1 MIHHSST
8 DPVLIKKI
16 SLKVWT
22 LRDEV
27 ECRVR
32 EKLESTPEAERDHL
46 DLSDIKN
53 AYTAKSLDPNIGA
66 VNNVVELKTG
76 ADLDTSEDEMM
87 KAMQEASS
95 DEAPS
100 EEAPSEEAPSE
111 EAPSEEALNAETANE
126 AAAENVTSLFGGDSP
141 NPSKS
146 EDSNL
151 INISASMP
159 PLPEDKIFKG
169 KTVLAE
175 IGMDK
180 IYFFSNKKFT
190 EGQSIVIKF
199 EIPKTFIM
207 NADVLYCRPFN
218 LKSRVISEN
227 NYQFRVMAKFNFL
240 KEGERA
246 LLRQFLKS
254 VEPEVQ
260 AQPVSTETIKSE
272 KTEDSDFSELD
283 DLI

>member
-27 ECRVR
+27 ESRVR
-32 EKLESTPEAERDHL
+32 EKIESLPEGSEDV
-46 DLSDIKN
+46 DLSDLRS
-53 AYTAKSLDPNIGA
+53 AYTPKAPGA
-66 VNNVVELKTG
+66 PVDNVLELKTG
-76 ADLDTSEDEMM
+76 TELDNSEDEMM
-87 KAMQEASS
+87 KAMQEASGEES
-95 DEAPS
+95 PATDEAATPEKT
-100 EEAPSEEAPSE
+100 EEASVTP
-111 EAPSEEALNAETANE
+111 LFANQ
-126 AAAENVTSLFGGDSP
+126 A
-141 NPSKS
+141 
-146 EDSNL
+146 DSNVVEL
-151 INISASMP
+151 STEMP
-159 PLPEDKIFKG
+159 PLAEDKIFKG

-175 IGMDK
+175 IGMDR

-227 NYQFRVMAKFNFL
+227 NYQFRVMAKFSFL

-260 AQPVSTETIKSE
+260 VQAAPQEVKAEKS
-272 KTEDSDFSELD
+272 EDSDFSELD

>member
-27 ECRVR
+27 ESRVR
-32 EKLESTPEAERDHL
+32 EKVESLPEDAEDV
-46 DLSDIKN
+46 DLSELRS
-53 AYTAKSLDPNIGA
+53 AYTQKIAGA
-66 VNNVVELKTG
+66 PVDNVVELKSGT
-76 ADLDTSEDEMM
+76 DLDNSEDEMM
-87 KAMQEASS
+87 KAMQEVAAEEASS
-95 DEAPS
+95 SEENSEAP
-100 EEAPSEEAPSE
+100 EVATEG
-111 EAPSEEALNAETANE
+111 T
-126 AAAENVTSLFGGDSP
+126 VTSLFNNQP
-141 NPSKS
+141 A
-146 EDSNL
+146 SNVVEL
-151 INISASMP
+151 STEMP
-159 PLPEDKIFKG
+159 PLPEEKVFKG

-175 IGMDK
+175 IGMDR

-227 NYQFRVMAKFNFL
+227 NYQFRVMAKFSFL

-260 AQPVSTETIKSE
+260 TQTVPQEIKAE

>member
-1 MIHHSST
+1 MLVYSALSFFNGNGRMTLMIHHSST

-27 ECRVR
+27 ESRVQDKIAALGS
-32 EKLESTPEAERDHL
+32 EIENQNIDI
-46 DLSDIKN
+46 SDIKKT
-53 AYTAKSLDPNIGA
+53 YTPKSADAEVIALNPSAALDKN
-66 VNNVVELKTG
+66 
-76 ADLDTSEDEMM
+76 EDEMT
-87 KAMQEASS
+87 KAMAEVDSGS
-95 DEAPS
+95 S
-100 EEAPSEEAPSE
+100 EETSEPT
-111 EAPSEEALNAETANE
+111 AETTADAVITPLFNE
-126 AAAENVTSLFGGDSP
+126 ANSP
-141 NPSKS
+141 
-146 EDSNL
+146 SNL
-151 INISASMP
+151 IEISSDVP
-159 PLPEDKIFKG
+159 NLSPDKLHKG

-180 IYFFSNKKFT
+180 IFFFSNKKFT
-190 EGQSIVIKF
+190 EGQSIVIRF

-207 NADVLYCRPFN
+207 NADVIYCRPFN

-227 NYQFRVMAKFNFL
+227 NYQFRIMAKFTFL

-254 VEPEVQ
+254 VEPEI
-260 AQPVSTETIKSE
+260 ETAPAPNESA
-272 KTEDSDFSELD
+272 KTEKEGDSDFSELD